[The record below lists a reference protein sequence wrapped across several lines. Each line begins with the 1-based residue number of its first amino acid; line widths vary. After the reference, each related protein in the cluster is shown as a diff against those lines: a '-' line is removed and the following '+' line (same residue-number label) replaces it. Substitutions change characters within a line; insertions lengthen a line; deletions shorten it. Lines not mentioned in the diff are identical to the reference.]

1 MEKHTLPEAFL
12 GRMKKLLG
20 NGYGDFLASYGEQAR
35 KGIRANLL
43 KTDRE
48 ELLEKLPEDFKAD
61 TIPWCPEGIYIDN
74 DARPGKNPYYYTGLY
89 YPQEPSA
96 MLPAQAL
103 APEPD

>member
-61 TIPWCPEGIYIDN
+61 TIP
-74 DARPGKNPYYYTGLY
+74 
-89 YPQEPSA
+89 
-96 MLPAQAL
+96 
-103 APEPD
+103 